1 MFASERPN
9 IRSRTQVSAVE
20 TPAGSGAGRLQPLE
34 DKMAEKTA
42 ADTSLEGVGARLVMG
57 RDRTFERRWAASC
70 SMACLSFLR
79 RYSLGLGP
87 RRKSYDSFFPFLF
100 SLRTH
105 QRLVLVIITVIDVEH
120 CIFLPTVRTFCA
132 EYSPME
138 HSVPWVSGETPSQ
151 ARTRGHWQC
160 INASVPIIPNP
171 IRMFFIRVLCRN
183 ARIPVIP
190 DRDRLSP
197 RTSHSRL
204 VEFVDGRRRRL

>member
-1 MFASERPN
+1 MGGLVLDGLPLPVLPS
-9 IRSRTQVSAVE
+9 SVLTRT
-20 TPAGSGAGRLQPLE
+20 
-34 DKMAEKTA
+34 
-42 ADTSLEGVGARLVMG
+42 
-57 RDRTFERRWAASC
+57 
-70 SMACLSFLR
+70 
-79 RYSLGLGP
+79 

-105 QRLVLVIITVIDVEH
+105 QKLVLVIITVIDVEH

-151 ARTRGHWQC
+151 ARTRGQC

-197 RTSHSRL
+197 RTSRSRL